1 VTDESFAVGRVSGQG
16 GTAVGRVSG
25 QGGTAVGHLSGLES
39 DGLVDVSAEVSE
51 ALAAGGP
58 VVALETTLVSHGFP
72 GTRGLDVALESER
85 RVRAAGA
92 VPATVAVVDGRIR
105 VGVGADVLAKLADSP
120 DARKVGPRD
129 LATCLA
135 AGDLGATTVG
145 GTLAVGRLAGIRF
158 MGTGGIGGVH
168 RGFAATLDISA
179 DLGQIARTP
188 VVVVASG
195 PKSLLDVPATAE
207 LLETLG
213 VPVLG
218 WRTGTLPRF
227 YTALG
232 GPVVSARVDSAAE
245 AVRIAA
251 LHWRLAAAGLLVAR
265 PPSRNL
271 DVDEL
276 IEQAL
281 AAAARAGVT
290 GQAVTPAV
298 LAYLHRETGGA
309 TLEVNADL
317 IADNAGLAAELAVA
331 HSAAVADGAYLSS
344 KDWM

>member
-1 VTDESFAVGRVSGQG
+1 MAV
-16 GTAVGRVSG
+16 
-25 QGGTAVGHLSGLES
+25 L
-39 DGLVDVSAEVSE
+39 DVSVEVSD
-51 ALAAGGP
+51 ALAGGGP

-72 GTRGLDVALESER
+72 GTRGLEVALESER

-105 VGVGADVLAKLADSP
+105 VGLGTDVLARLAAST
-120 DARKVGPRD
+120 DARKAGPRD
-129 LATCLA
+129 LASCVA
-135 AGDLGATTVG
+135 WGGLGATTVG
-145 GTLAVGRLAGIRF
+145 GTLAVCRLAGIRF

-168 RGFAATLDISA
+168 RGFDRTLDISA
-179 DLGQIARTP
+179 DLGQMARTP
-188 VVVVASG
+188 ALVVASG

-218 WRTGTLPRF
+218 WRTDTLPRF
-227 YTALG
+227 YTATG
-232 GPVVSARVDSAAE
+232 GPGVSARVDSAAE
-245 AVRIAA
+245 AVRIAG
-251 LHWRLAAAGLLVAR
+251 LHWQLAGGGLLVAR
-265 PPSRNL
+265 PPSRGL
-271 DVDEL
+271 DVDGL

-281 AAAARAGVT
+281 DAAAQAGAT

-298 LAYLHRETGGA
+298 LDYLHRETGGA

-331 HSAAVADGAYLSS
+331 HSG
-344 KDWM
+344 